1 MWFNFIENK
10 TLGRGGSVV
19 AAVVMIAYGLNAGG
33 FKDVL
38 SRAVMICLECVGIG

>member
-1 MWFNFIENK
+1 MNNK
-10 TLGRGGSVV
+10 LLVRVATVV

>member
-1 MWFNFIENK
+1 MKNKLFIRV
-10 TLGRGGSVV
+10 TSVV
-19 AAVVMIAYGLNAGG
+19 AAIIMIAYGLNAGG

>member
-1 MWFNFIENK
+1 MNNK
-10 TLGRGGSVV
+10 LLVRVATVV
-19 AAVVMIAYGLNAGG
+19 AAVVMIAYGLYAGG